1 MKCFEY
7 ASNIPYIMT
16 QGSKKDYIAANSGIK
31 LSVVQLP
38 QA

>member
-1 MKCFEY
+1 MKCFEE

-16 QGSKKDYIAANSGIK
+16 RGFEKDYIAANSGIR
-31 LSVVQLP
+31 LSVVRLP